1 MFRKYYINI
10 FIYYVITVVS
20 FLAISYY
27 FLVIAEVQN
36 KFLLFFI
43 LFLLTIFSAFLISK
57 FSLQPFVEYI
67 ANLQNLSKETLH
79 ELNLPIATITTNLYM
94 LKKNLTN
101 EKDINRASRIQSACE
116 MLQQRYNELDYMIK
130 LQSSNV
136 VYDEF
141 ELGSF
146 VQERV
151 EFLKPIYPHIEFE
164 LNLQS
169 TTIKSDKIG
178 FGKVIDNLID
188 NGVKYSQNIHKISI
202 TLQKNSLSITDYG
215 CGMDEVELIKI
226 FDRYYQSNKNMQ
238 GFGIGLN
245 MVKRFCDSNHIE
257 LNIKSKPNNGTT
269 ITLNFKDYEW
279 NKLF

>member
-1 MFRKYYINI
+1 MFRKYYVNI

-27 FLVIAEVQN
+27 SLVIAEVQN
-36 KFLLFFI
+36 EFLLFFI

-67 ANLQNLSKETLH
+67 TNLQNLSKETLH
-79 ELNLPIATITTNLYM
+79 ELNLPIATINTNLHL
-94 LKKNLTN
+94 LKKNLSN
-101 EKDINRASRIQSACE
+101 EKDINRAARIQNACE
-116 MLQQRYNELDYMIK
+116 MLKQRYNELDYMIK
-130 LQSSNV
+130 LQSSNIA
-136 VYDEF
+136 YEEF
-141 ELGSF
+141 ELDTF

-151 EFLKPIYPHIEFE
+151 EFLKHIYSHIDFE
-164 LNLQS
+164 LNLQP

-202 TLQKNSLSITDYG
+202 TLQKNSLNITDYG

-257 LNIKSKPNNGTT
+257 LNIKSKLKNGTT
-269 ITLNFKDYEW
+269 ITLNFT
-279 NKLF
+279 KL